1 MDEKEK
7 ELETNVV
14 LEEKKEENDDKPIGM
29 YWPYLLVITVLL
41 FFCVFGITYS
51 VYKGDGGSDSEI
63 ITDQIVF
70 SYTEV
75 DKAGN
80 GINIKNAIPTK
91 DAVGKVLTG
100 KNQYFDFNITA
111 TTGNSKVRYQV
122 LIDKDDAST
131 LSDRNVRIYLTQLT
145 GNYENGLILDS
156 FSNLKTKKKN
166 NKEYYV
172 LYDKVLPKG
181 LKAHI
186 DAYRLRMW
194 VAENATDYDSKKFSL
209 KVDVYAEQ
217 TEE

>member
-7 ELETNVV
+7 KMETNVV
-14 LEEKKEENDDKPIGM
+14 LEEEKDDDKPIGM
-29 YWPYLLVITVLL
+29 YWSYLLVITVLI

-75 DKAGN
+75 DKVGN
-80 GINIKNAIPTK
+80 GINIQNAIPTK
-91 DAVGKVLTG
+91 DTIGKVMTG
-100 KNQYFDFNITA
+100 KHQYFDFNVTA
-111 TTGNSKVRYQV
+111 TTGNNKVRYLV
-122 LIDKDDAST
+122 LIDKDKAST
-131 LSDRNVRIYLTQLT
+131 LSDKNIRIYLTQLT
-145 GNYENGLILDS
+145 GNYENALTLDN
-156 FSNLKTKKKN
+156 FSNLKIKKKN

-172 LYDKVLPKG
+172 LYEKLLSKG
-181 LKAHI
+181 LSAHI

-194 VAENATDYDSKKFSL
+194 VAENATDYDNKRFSL

-217 TEE
+217 AEE